1 MNQTAEVIKR
11 LVPMDRA
18 VRVYGFTP
26 NRGGYIPC
34 PFHREKTA
42 SLKIYTSCD
51 GHSGWHCFGCGRGGS
66 VIDFVMELFGINYR
80 QAVLRINQDF
90 SLGLTDKRAGRS
102 QLSEAARRARK
113 ERREAEKKEQEWWE
127 MIRLLWYYRD
137 VVQFAQPVQ
146 EDGIVW
152 IHPLYAEAIKRLP
165 EVEYWLDERF
175 QEGDRCHWNQ
185 SQNSAK
191 MTS

>member
-1 MNQTAEVIKR
+1 MNNFGNTIKQ
-11 LVPMDRA
+11 LITMEDVLCH
-18 VRVYGFTP
+18 YGFPTSI
-26 NRGGYIPC
+26 NGRIPC
-34 PFHREKTA
+34 PLHNGKDNNFSYKDHYFK
-42 SLKIYTSCD
+42 
-51 GHSGWHCFGCGRGGS
+51 CFVCGRGGS

-113 ERREAEKKEQEWWE
+113 ERREAEKREKEWWE

>member
-1 MNQTAEVIKR
+1 MNNFGNTIKQ
-11 LVPMDRA
+11 LITMEDVLCH
-18 VRVYGFTP
+18 YGFPTSI
-26 NRGGYIPC
+26 NGRIPC
-34 PFHREKTA
+34 PLHNGKDNNFSYKDHYFK
-42 SLKIYTSCD
+42 
-51 GHSGWHCFGCGRGGS
+51 CFVCGRGGS

-90 SLGLTDKRAGRS
+90 SLGLTDKRDGRS

-113 ERREAEKKEQEWWE
+113 ERREAEKREKEWWE

-175 QEGDRCHWNQ
+175 QEGDGSHWNK

>member
-1 MNQTAEVIKR
+1 MEDV
-11 LVPMDRA
+11 LCH
-18 VRVYGFTP
+18 YGFPTSI
-26 NRGGYIPC
+26 NGRIPC
-34 PFHREKTA
+34 PLHNGKDNNFSYKDHYFK
-42 SLKIYTSCD
+42 
-51 GHSGWHCFGCGRGGS
+51 CFVCGRGGS

-90 SLGLTDKRAGRS
+90 SLGLTDKKAGRS

-113 ERREAEKKEQEWWE
+113 ERREAEKREQEWWK

>member
-1 MNQTAEVIKR
+1 MNNFGNTIKQ
-11 LVPMDRA
+11 LITMEDVLCH
-18 VRVYGFTP
+18 YGFPTSI
-26 NRGGYIPC
+26 NGRIPC
-34 PFHREKTA
+34 PLHNGKDNNFSYKDHYFK
-42 SLKIYTSCD
+42 
-51 GHSGWHCFGCGRGGS
+51 CFVCGRGGS
-66 VIDFVMELFGINYR
+66 VIDFVMELFDINYR

-113 ERREAEKKEQEWWE
+113 ERREAEKREKEWWE

-152 IHPLYAEAIKRLP
+152 IHPLYAEAVKRLP

>member
-1 MNQTAEVIKR
+1 MNNFGNTIKQ
-11 LVPMDRA
+11 LITMEDVLCH
-18 VRVYGFTP
+18 YGFPTSI
-26 NRGGYIPC
+26 NGRIPC
-34 PFHREKTA
+34 PLHNGKDNNFSYKDHYFK
-42 SLKIYTSCD
+42 
-51 GHSGWHCFGCGRGGS
+51 CFVCGRGGS
-66 VIDFVMELFGINYR
+66 VIDFVMELFDINYR
-80 QAVLRINQDF
+80 QALLRINQDF
-90 SLGLTDKRAGRS
+90 SLGLTGGAVKRS
-102 QLSEAARRARK
+102 ELSLAVRK
-113 ERREAEKKEQEWWE
+113 AQQEKRDAERREQEWWE

>member
-1 MNQTAEVIKR
+1 MCH
-11 LVPMDRA
+11 
-18 VRVYGFTP
+18 YGFPTSI
-26 NRGGYIPC
+26 NGRIPC
-34 PFHREKTA
+34 PLHNGKDNNFSYKDHYFK
-42 SLKIYTSCD
+42 
-51 GHSGWHCFGCGRGGS
+51 CFVCGRGGS
-66 VIDFVMELFGINYR
+66 VIDFVMELFDINYR

-113 ERREAEKKEQEWWE
+113 ERREAEKREQEWWK

-152 IHPLYAEAIKRLP
+152 IHPLYAEAVKRLP

-175 QEGDRCHWNQ
+175 REGDDSRWNKSQ
-185 SQNSAK
+185 SSART
-191 MTS
+191 TS

>member
-1 MNQTAEVIKR
+1 MEDV
-11 LVPMDRA
+11 LCH
-18 VRVYGFTP
+18 YGFPTSI
-26 NRGGYIPC
+26 NGRIPC
-34 PFHREKTA
+34 PLHNGKDNNFSYKDHYFK
-42 SLKIYTSCD
+42 
-51 GHSGWHCFGCGRGGS
+51 CFVCGRGGS

-102 QLSEAARRARK
+102 QLSEAARRAGK
-113 ERREAEKKEQEWWE
+113 ERREAEKREQEWWK

-175 QEGDRCHWNQ
+175 QEGDRRHWNQ